1 MSKSLRTLASALTL
15 LLVSGVLCW
24 SQQAPSQPNSD
35 NMAELRQEIDQ
46 LKKTVASLEE
56 RLTAQDKKEGE
67 AQPADGAHL
76 LADQS
81 SPSTINVKELDNRM
95 NQVERHSALDRLNWS
110 GDYRFMGYSYTANIP
125 SHFDGMQLQNLLV
138 RTMFFAQTNQGQFP
152 TSVAQINNN
161 VASKYSDYQYFTN
174 NLTFAQLKT
183 AIGQIPPAM
192 QQQLMQMLMPATYV
206 PGYAANNNAMFTNRL
221 RLNFDAKVA
230 DNVTVA
236 ARLSMYKVFGNS
248 TGVQVFDGQPTTLYS
263 DGTTVTVPG
272 SDLVH
277 VERAYF
283 TWNNIAD
290 SHFYLSVGRRPSTD
304 GPPLNYSSDEPRGGT
319 PSGTLIDYQFDGAT
333 LGYHIGDK
341 TTLRACWGVGFTEGY
356 GNGQNLVAPVDR
368 IKGVQLLG
376 GNFDLYS
383 TDHSLVQVTV
393 AHAWNVTDGFNGQI
407 VLPTNPVTGDAI
419 NAPVIMR
426 YTPSTNLG
434 GINLYGINLQHRL
447 GSFDLYGSMNFDATR
462 PNGETSPF
470 GGLLSDP
477 FETPVNHTGEM
488 VFAGARFNFPQN
500 DGRTKIGFEFNSG
513 SKYWFNFAQAEDD
526 ILAPKTATRGQVYES
541 YLTHRINDHFI
552 FKAGYQRYNY
562 KYSGSG
568 WNVGAP
574 QLLSDNPVLGFP
586 SYQNANVFEYG
597 MMARF

>member
-1 MSKSLRTLASALTL
+1 
-15 LLVSGVLCW
+15 
-24 SQQAPSQPNSD
+24 
-35 NMAELRQEIDQ
+35 MAELRQEIDQ

>member
-1 MSKSLRTLASALTL
+1 
-15 LLVSGVLCW
+15 
-24 SQQAPSQPNSD
+24 
-35 NMAELRQEIDQ
+35 MAELRQEIDQ

-393 AHAWNVTDGFNGQI
+393 AHAWNVTDGFNGEI

-488 VFAGARFNFPQN
+488 VFVGARFNFPQN

>member
-1 MSKSLRTLASALTL
+1 
-15 LLVSGVLCW
+15 
-24 SQQAPSQPNSD
+24 
-35 NMAELRQEIDQ
+35 MAELRQEVDQ

-272 SDLVH
+272 SDIVH

-290 SHFYLSVGRRPSTD
+290 SRFYLSVGRRPSTD

-393 AHAWNVTDGFNGQI
+393 AHAWNVTDGFNGEI

-488 VFAGARFNFPQN
+488 VFVGARFNFPQN

-574 QLLSDNPVLGFP
+574 QLLNDNPVLGFP

>member
-1 MSKSLRTLASALTL
+1 MHKLSTILAAVALFL
-15 LLVSGVLCW
+15 LSGLPCV
-24 SQQAPSQPNSD
+24 SQQAQSTANTNDS
-35 NMAELRQEIDQ
+35 AELRQEINQ
-46 LKKTVASLEE
+46 LKNTVAALEQ
-56 RLTAQDKKEGE
+56 RLAAQEKKDGDGQS
-67 AQPADGAHL
+67 AADGNHMF
-76 LADQS
+76 ADQS
-81 SPSTINVKELDNRM
+81 SPAAATVDVKDINNRL
-95 NQVERHSALDRLNWS
+95 NATERRSALDRLNWS
-110 GDYRFMGYSYTANIP
+110 GDFRFMGYSYTANIP

-138 RTMFFAQTNQGQFP
+138 KTMFYMQTNQGQMP
-152 TSVAQINNN
+152 TSVTQINNN
-161 VASKYSDYQYFTN
+161 VGRKYSDYQYFTN
-174 NLTFAQLKT
+174 NLTFAQLK
-183 AIGQIPPAM
+183 AAMAQFPAPM
-192 QQQLMQMLMPATYV
+192 QQQLMKMLMPATYV

-221 RLNFDAKVA
+221 RLNFDTKVS

-236 ARLSMYKVFGNS
+236 ARLTMYKVFGDS

-263 DGTTVTVPG
+263 DGTTVSVPG
-272 SDLVH
+272 SDIVH

-283 TWNNIAD
+283 TWNHIAD
-290 SHFYLSVGRRPSTD
+290 SNFYLSVGRRPSTD

-333 LGYHIGDK
+333 LGYHIGEK
-341 TTLRACWGVGFTEGY
+341 MTLRACWGVGFTEGY

-383 TDHSLVQVTV
+383 TDKSLIQVTI

-407 VLPTNPVTGDAI
+407 VLPDNPVTGDTI
-419 NAPVIMR
+419 NAPVMMR

-434 GINLYGINLQHRL
+434 SINLYGVNLEHRL
-447 GSFDLYGSMNFDATR
+447 GNFNLYGSMNFDGTR

-477 FETPVNHTGEM
+477 FQTPVNHNGEM
-488 VFAGARFNFPQN
+488 VFVGARYNFPQN

-526 ILAPKTATRGQVYES
+526 ILAPKTATRGQVYEA
-541 YLTHRINDHFI
+541 YLTHRISDHFI
-552 FKAGYQRYNY
+552 FKGGYQRYNY
-562 KYSGSG
+562 KWSGSG

-574 QLLSDNPVLGFP
+574 ALLSADPILGFP
-586 SYQNANVFEYG
+586 NVPECQ
-597 MMARF
+597 RI